1 MMRIEREFDRIRR
14 EERQA
19 QQRRIAE
26 AYARVPA
33 LADIERER
41 QAAFAEAAA
50 RRLSP
55 DAARERL
62 SALSCREQRLLAE
75 NGFAPDALELHYRCP
90 ACRDTGYLGSGLR
103 RPCAC
108 RLKLRALLD
117 PSVQI
122 NNHETFEAFD
132 PAVYPAEAQ
141 RKQALAAKRFCE
153 GYVASL
159 PDPEKPNLLFMGMAG
174 LGKSYLG
181 NAIAYRALERGID
194 AARTTAYA
202 FVQDMLSG
210 IRGDGSHAARYR
222 RAPLLVLDDLGTEPV
237 IPNVSEESLFAVLNE
252 RIGQRLP
259 TVLATNLDFPALQQ
273 RYGERVFSRLTDSA
287 TTCVIRLEG
296 ENLRW
301 RRPPC

>member
-1 MMRIEREFDRIRR
+1 MMRIEREYDRIRR
-14 EERQA
+14 QERQA
-19 QQRRIAE
+19 QQQRIAE

-33 LADIERER
+33 LAEIERDR

-50 RRLSP
+50 RRLAP
-55 DAARERL
+55 AAARERL

-75 NGFAPDALELHYRCP
+75 NGLSPDALELHYRCA

-108 RLKLRALLD
+108 RLKLRAQLD
-117 PSVQI
+117 PGVQI
-122 NNHETFEAFD
+122 NDRETFEAFD
-132 PAVYPAEAQ
+132 AGVYPAEPQ
-141 RKQALAAKRFCE
+141 KKQALAAKKFCE
-153 GYVASL
+153 SYVSSL
-159 PDPEKPNLLFMGMAG
+159 PEPERPNLLLMGMAG

-194 AARTTAYA
+194 AARTTAYG

-210 IRGDGSHAARYR
+210 IRGDGSRAALYR

-252 RIGQRLP
+252 RIGRRLP
-259 TVLATNLDFPALQQ
+259 TVLATNLDFSALQQ

-287 TTCVIRLEG
+287 ATRVLRLEG